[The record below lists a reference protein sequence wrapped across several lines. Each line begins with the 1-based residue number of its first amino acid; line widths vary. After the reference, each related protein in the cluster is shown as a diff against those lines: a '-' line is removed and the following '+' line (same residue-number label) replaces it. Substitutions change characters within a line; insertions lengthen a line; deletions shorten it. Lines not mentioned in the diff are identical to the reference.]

1 MSSHSRARAALPLLG
16 LPPKYNTAALI
27 LIASALL
34 LRARLVPSAIPS
46 LALGPKL
53 NKEELAQ
60 VEQQLYVD
68 IGDGNGS
75 KELLVPFRGRVSKV
89 AIMPTPPE
97 VFTKTAAQFPPLP
110 ANYKPSVNKAFFRQ
124 LSALLKIALR
134 GQHTLLALHTF
145 FLLLRTGLS
154 VIVARLDGLIARNL
168 VSADLKGFIRGMGLW
183 LLLAVPSSY
192 TNAMLR
198 HLQNK
203 IALGM
208 RSRLSRYTH
217 DLYLSADGNK
227 RYYRLGLPGPGNL
240 DGIDQYVTADVAG
253 FCEAA
258 SALYGNLTKPTL
270 DMFIFTAQLARSLGR
285 TGTILLFANYF
296 LTARILRAVTPA
308 FGRLAAVEARLEGEY
323 RMGVGRVG
331 REAEEV
337 AFYGG
342 GERELQIL
350 ERAYERLSGHAAAI
364 GKIRTAYE
372 WTEDYVVKYMW
383 SAAGYCLIGLPVLTE
398 KTRDVGV
405 GPQDEEELSRAVDDA
420 VAARTES
427 KYSYVS
433 SRRLLMSLADAGG
446 RLMYAY
452 KDLLQL
458 AGLTSRMYGLVAALH
473 GAKAPEQAG
482 TGDAIV
488 LKGVDIVAPGE
499 VGDVLVR
506 NLNLKVERGEHL
518 MIAGPNGVGK
528 TAIARV
534 LAGLWD
540 ANGVI
545 EGKGVFVVPQRAYM
559 VVGTLRDQIVYPMTY
574 AEHVAAG
581 GTDDQ
586 LMEILTHV
594 HLAYLPEREGGWNTR
609 KEWKDVLSG
618 GERQRMGM
626 ARLFY
631 HRPKFAIL
639 DECTSAVSTDVE
651 GLMYQYAKDLGITL
665 ITISHRPS
673 LNKYHKWLLTLWG
686 DSTGAWTH
694 ARVGTEE
701 ERMELDR
708 EIERLEMQLSQV
720 PQWERRLKEVANDL
734 GVSVKF

>member
-1 MSSHSRARAALPLLG
+1 MSSRSRANAAPPLLG
-16 LPPKYNTAALI
+16 LPTKYNSTVLVI
-27 LIASALL
+27 LASVVL
-34 LRARLVPSAIPS
+34 LRARLTSVAIPT
-46 LALGPKL
+46 LVRGPKL
-53 NKEELAQ
+53 SQEELAQ

-68 IGDGNGS
+68 VADGKGS

-89 AIMPTPPE
+89 TITPTPPE
-97 VFTKTAAQFPPLP
+97 VFAKTAARFPPLP
-110 ANYKPSVNKAFFRQ
+110 ANHKPSVNKAFFRQ

-134 GQHTLLALHTF
+134 GQSALIVLHTF

-154 VIVARLDGLIARNL
+154 VLVARLDGLIARNL
-168 VSADLKGFIRGMGLW
+168 VSADLKGFLRGMGLW
-183 LLLAVPSSY
+183 LLLALPSSY

-217 DLYLSADGNK
+217 DLYLSADGKK

-240 DGIDQYVTADVAG
+240 DGIDQYVTADIAG

-270 DMFIFTAQLARSLGR
+270 DMFIFTAQLARALGR

-342 GERELQIL
+342 GQRELQIL
-350 ERAYERLSGHAAAI
+350 KKAYERLSGHATAI

-383 SAAGYCLIGLPVLTE
+383 SAAGYCLIGFPVLFE

-405 GPQDEEELSRAVDDA
+405 GPQNDEEATQAVQDA
-420 VAARTES
+420 IAARAET
-427 KYSYVS
+427 YVS

-458 AGLTSRMYGLVAALH
+458 AGLTSRMYGLLAALH
-473 GAKAPEQAG
+473 GVKAPEEAG
-482 TGDAIV
+482 TGDVIV
-488 LKGVDIVAPGE
+488 LDGVDVVAPGE

-506 NLNLKVERGEHL
+506 DLNLRIEKGEHL
-518 MIAGPNGVGK
+518 MVTGPNGVGK

-534 LAGLWD
+534 LAGLWE
-540 ANGVI
+540 ASGLV
-545 EGKGVFVVPQRAYM
+545 EGKGIFVIPQRAYM
-559 VVGTLRDQIVYPMTY
+559 VVGTLRDQIVYPLTY
-574 AEHVAAG
+574 ADHVAAG
-581 GTDDQ
+581 GTDAE
-586 LMEILTHV
+586 LMDILTHV

-631 HRPKFAIL
+631 HKPKFAIL

-651 GLMYQYAKDLGITL
+651 GLMYQHAKDLGITL
-665 ITISHRPS
+665 ITISHRPT
-673 LNKYHKWLLTLWG
+673 LNKYHKWLLTLSG
-686 DSTGAWTH
+686 DSTGSWTYT
-694 ARVGTEE
+694 RVGTEE

-708 EIERLEMQLSQV
+708 EIERLEAQLSEV
-720 PQWERRLKEVANDL
+720 TQWERRLKEVANDL

>member
-1 MSSHSRARAALPLLG
+1 MRASYPVNSPTMSSRSRANAAPPLLG
-16 LPPKYNTAALI
+16 LPAKYNSAVLVV
-27 LIASALL
+27 LASALL
-34 LRARLVPSAIPS
+34 LRARLTSGGIPS
-46 LALGPKL
+46 LVRGPKL
-53 NKEELAQ
+53 TQEELAQ
-60 VEQQLYVD
+60 AEQQLYIDVA
-68 IGDGNGS
+68 DGKGS
-75 KELLVPFRGRVSKV
+75 KELLVPFRGRISKV
-89 AIMPTPPE
+89 TITPTPPE
-97 VFTKTAAQFPPLP
+97 VFAKTAARFPPLP
-110 ANYKPSVNKAFFRQ
+110 ANNKPSVNKAFFRQ

-134 GQHTLLALHTF
+134 GQSALIVLHTF

-154 VIVARLDGLIARNL
+154 VLVARLDGLIARNL
-168 VSADLKGFIRGMGLW
+168 VSADLKGFLRGMGLW
-183 LLLAVPSSY
+183 LLLALPSSY

-217 DLYLSADGNK
+217 DLYLSADGKK

-240 DGIDQYVTADVAG
+240 DGIDQYITADIAG

-270 DMFIFTAQLARSLGR
+270 DMFIFTAQLARALGR
-285 TGTILLFANYF
+285 TGTVLLFANYF

-342 GERELQIL
+342 GQRELQIL
-350 ERAYERLSGHAAAI
+350 KKAYERLSGHATAI

-383 SAAGYCLIGLPVLTE
+383 SAAGYCLIGFPVLFE
-398 KTRDVGV
+398 A
-405 GPQDEEELSRAVDDA
+405 SRPSQFTYLNVKVEAGLLENSRF
-420 VAARTES
+420 AARAET
-427 KYSYVS
+427 YIS

-473 GAKAPEQAG
+473 GVKAPDEAG
-482 TGDAIV
+482 TGDVIV
-488 LKGVDIVAPGE
+488 LDSVDIVAPGE

-506 NLNLKVERGEHL
+506 DLNLRIEKGEHL
-518 MIAGPNGVGK
+518 MITGPNGVGK

-534 LAGLWD
+534 LAGLWE
-540 ANGVI
+540 ASGLV
-545 EGKGVFVVPQRAYM
+545 EGKGLFVIPQRAYM
-559 VVGTLRDQIVYPMTY
+559 VVGTLRDQIVYPLTY
-574 AEHVAAG
+574 ADHVAAG
-581 GTDDQ
+581 GTDAE
-586 LMEILTHV
+586 LMDILTHV

-631 HRPKFAIL
+631 HRPNFAVL

-651 GLMYQYAKDLGITL
+651 GLMYQHAKDMGITL
-665 ITISHRPS
+665 ITISHR
-673 LNKYHKWLLTLWG
+673 
-686 DSTGAWTH
+686 
-694 ARVGTEE
+694 
-701 ERMELDR
+701 
-708 EIERLEMQLSQV
+708 EIERLETQLSEV
-720 PQWERRLKEVANDL
+720 SQWEKRLKEVANDL

>member
-1 MSSHSRARAALPLLG
+1 MSSRSRANTAPPLLG
-16 LPPKYNTAALI
+16 LPTKYNSTVLVI
-27 LIASALL
+27 LASALL
-34 LRARLVPSAIPS
+34 LRARLTTVVIPT
-46 LALGPKL
+46 LVRGPKL
-53 NKEELAQ
+53 SQEELAQ

-68 IGDGNGS
+68 VADGKGS

-89 AIMPTPPE
+89 RITPTPPE
-97 VFTKTAAQFPPLP
+97 VFAKTAARFSPLP
-110 ANYKPSVNKAFFRQ
+110 ANHKPSVNKAFFRQ

-134 GQHTLLALHTF
+134 GQSALIVLHTF

-154 VIVARLDGLIARNL
+154 VLVARLDGLIARNL
-168 VSADLKGFIRGMGLW
+168 VSADLKGFLRGMGLW
-183 LLLAVPSSY
+183 LLLALPSSY

-217 DLYLSADGNK
+217 DLYLSADGKK

-240 DGIDQYVTADVAG
+240 DGIDQYVTADIAG

-258 SALYGNLTKPTL
+258 SALY
-270 DMFIFTAQLARSLGR
+270 
-285 TGTILLFANYF
+285 
-296 LTARILRAVTPA
+296 
-308 FGRLAAVEARLEGEY
+308 
-323 RMGVGRVG
+323 
-331 REAEEV
+331 
-337 AFYGG
+337 FYGG
-342 GERELQIL
+342 GQRELQIL
-350 ERAYERLSGHAAAI
+350 KKAYERLSGHATAI

-383 SAAGYCLIGLPVLTE
+383 SAAGYCLIGFPVLFE

-405 GPQDEEELSRAVDDA
+405 GPQNDEETAQAVQDA
-420 VAARTES
+420 IAARAET
-427 KYSYVS
+427 YVS

-458 AGLTSRMYGLVAALH
+458 AGLTSRMYGLLAALH
-473 GAKAPEQAG
+473 GVKAPEEAG
-482 TGDAIV
+482 TGDVIV
-488 LKGVDIVAPGE
+488 LDGVDIVAPGE

-506 NLNLKVERGEHL
+506 DLNLRIEKGEHL
-518 MIAGPNGVGK
+518 MITGPNGVGK

-534 LAGLWD
+534 LAGLWE
-540 ANGVI
+540 AGGLV
-545 EGKGVFVVPQRAYM
+545 EGKGIFVIPQRAYM
-559 VVGTLRDQIVYPMTY
+559 VVGTLRDQIVYPLTY
-574 AEHVAAG
+574 ADHVAAG
-581 GTDDQ
+581 GTDAE
-586 LMEILTHV
+586 LMDILTHV

-651 GLMYQYAKDLGITL
+651 GLMYQHAKDLGITL
-665 ITISHRPS
+665 VTISHRPT
-673 LNKYHKWLLTLWG
+673 LNKYHKWLLTLCG
-686 DSTGAWTH
+686 DSTGSWTYT
-694 ARVGTEE
+694 RVGTEE

-708 EIERLEMQLSQV
+708 EIERLEAQLSEV
-720 PQWERRLKEVANDL
+720 TQWERRLKEVANDL

>member
-1 MSSHSRARAALPLLG
+1 MSSRSRANAAPPLLG
-16 LPPKYNTAALI
+16 LPPKYNSAALI
-27 LIASALL
+27 IIASALL
-34 LRARLVPSAIPS
+34 LRARLTSGVIPT
-46 LALGPKL
+46 LTRGPKL
-53 NKEELAQ
+53 GPEELAQ

-68 IGDGNGS
+68 IADGKGS

-89 AIMPTPPE
+89 AITPTPPE
-97 VFTKTAAQFPPLP
+97 VFTKTAARFPPLP
-110 ANYKPSVNKAFFRQ
+110 SNYKPSVNKAFFRQ

-134 GQHTLLALHTF
+134 GQHGLIVLHTF

-154 VIVARLDGLIARNL
+154 VLVARLDGLIARNL
-168 VSADLKGFIRGMGLW
+168 VSADFKGFVRGMGLW
-183 LLLAVPSSY
+183 LLLALPSSY

-217 DLYLSADGNK
+217 DLYLSSDGKK

-240 DGIDQYVTADVAG
+240 DGIDQYITADIAG

-270 DMFIFTAQLARSLGR
+270 DMFIFTAQLARALGR

-342 GERELQIL
+342 GQRELQIL
-350 ERAYERLSGHAAAI
+350 KKAYERLSGHATAI
-364 GKIRTAYE
+364 SKIRTAYE

-383 SAAGYCLIGLPVLTE
+383 SAAGYCLIGFP

-405 GPQDEEELSRAVDDA
+405 GPQSDEELARAVDDA
-420 VAARTES
+420 VAARAET
-427 KYSYVS
+427 YVS

-473 GAKAPEQAG
+473 GVKAPDEAG
-482 TGDAIV
+482 SGDVIV
-488 LKGVDIVAPGE
+488 LDGVDIVAPGE
-499 VGDVLVR
+499 VGDILVR
-506 NLNLKVERGEHL
+506 NLNLRVERGEHL
-518 MIAGPNGVGK
+518 MITGPNGVGK

-534 LAGLWD
+534 LAGLWE
-540 ANGVI
+540 ANGLV
-545 EGKGVFVVPQRAYM
+545 EGKGLFVIPQRAYM

-574 AEHVAAG
+574 AEHIAGG
-581 GTDDQ
+581 GTDAD
-586 LMEILTHV
+586 LMEILHHV

-631 HRPKFAIL
+631 HKPKFAVL

-651 GLMYQYAKDLGITL
+651 GLMYQHAKDLGITL
-665 ITISHRPS
+665 ITISHRPT

-686 DSTGAWTH
+686 DSTGSWTY
-694 ARVGTEE
+694 ARVGTDE

-708 EIERLEMQLSQV
+708 EIERLEAQLSDV
-720 PQWERRLKEVANDL
+720 AQWERRLKEVANEL